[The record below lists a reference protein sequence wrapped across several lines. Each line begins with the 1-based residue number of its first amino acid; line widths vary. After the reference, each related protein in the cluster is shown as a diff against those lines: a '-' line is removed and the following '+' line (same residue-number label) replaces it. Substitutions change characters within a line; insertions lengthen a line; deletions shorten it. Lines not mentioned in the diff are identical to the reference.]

1 MKYMKPR
8 RDGQVRVER
17 RRLVGGKQQEET
29 LWHQVIING
38 GWIIV
43 SRHRRRSSMRP
54 PACVIHVNTWVKDL
68 HCRWMFSKGF
78 QKYQY
83 MWSHKQLIKR
93 EEEKGYKLTK
103 QSRIFH
109 TLRGTLLQHS
119 CIAFSFHGLSPIFL
133 SHSRLFST
141 HPLLC
146 VSLSPFIRLSP
157 PSSLYISFLS
167 IALLLQASFHQVI
180 CR

>member
-1 MKYMKPR
+1 
-8 RDGQVRVER
+8 
-17 RRLVGGKQQEET
+17 
-29 LWHQVIING
+29 
-38 GWIIV
+38 
-43 SRHRRRSSMRP
+43 
-54 PACVIHVNTWVKDL
+54 
-68 HCRWMFSKGF
+68 MFSKGF

-146 VSLSPFIRLSP
+146 VSLSLHPPLASIQPLHFVSLHRSALTSIVP
-157 PSSLYISFLS
+157 PSHLSLIPFLTFSLPQLSHRILIISDCSRGYLLLS
-167 IALLLQASFHQVI
+167 LSALLNLPLFFGAKSVGVEQRGAGLY
-180 CR
+180 